1 MKDFWKNI
9 SRYPRFFLSSVIG
22 LILIIITPI
31 RNLFKLPKLRI
42 FVIFLITLAIS
53 ATVLILRRM
62 TGL

>member
-31 RNLFKLPKLRI
+31 RNLFKLPKLRV
-42 FVIFLITLAIS
+42 FVIFLITLVIS
-53 ATVLILRRM
+53 ATILILRGM

>member
-9 SRYPRFFLSSVIG
+9 SRYPRFFLSSIIG

-31 RNLFKLPKLRI
+31 RNLFKLPKLRA

>member
-22 LILIIITPI
+22 LILIISTPI
-31 RNLFKLPKLRI
+31 RNLFKLPKLRA
-42 FVIFLITLAIS
+42 FVIFLIILVIS
-53 ATVLILRRM
+53 TIVLIIQKM

>member
-31 RNLFKLPKLRI
+31 RNLFKLPKLRA

-53 ATVLILRRM
+53 ATFLILRRM

>member
-53 ATVLILRRM
+53 VTVLILRRM